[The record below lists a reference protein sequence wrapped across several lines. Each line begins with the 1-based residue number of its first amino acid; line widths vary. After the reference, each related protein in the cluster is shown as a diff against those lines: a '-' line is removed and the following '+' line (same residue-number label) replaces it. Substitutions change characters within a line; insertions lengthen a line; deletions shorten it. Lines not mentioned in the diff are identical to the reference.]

1 MIPPCPDVPPVKLH
15 VAAERD
21 GSDLPSQV
29 IDDLLLSLSA
39 PSLIVGITADK
50 VAELPELGNYQIT
63 LSMMEL
69 LGSPVLI
76 CQVISLPR

>member
-1 MIPPCPDVPPVKLH
+1 MIDNLIL
-15 VAAERD
+15 
-21 GSDLPSQV
+21 G
-29 IDDLLLSLSA
+29 LSA
-39 PSLIVGITADK
+39 PSLIVGITSDE

-76 CQVISLPR
+76 CQVIPLIAFLLRRRVFKFVLGHVKIND